1 MSTHDNTGLI
11 TITDGVLVD
20 WIDEPEPSKP
30 SKSTRWRHARGR
42 PTRRDKAV
50 RQQYITPSEEKAVL
64 EYALRMYERGFP
76 IPVRFLGSIAHII
89 KRQRSSTFQT
99 LTADDDIKPPGKN
112 WPQDFYKRHSELKAR
127 TVRPLDWARHDI
139 YEKVVGWFELARR
152 ELSAPVVVPENVYN
166 MDETGVL
173 LSVMGS
179 LKVLVGSKELRK
191 YRGTAVKRTNI
202 TAVECISADGRHL
215 DPIIIWPAA
224 THRSNWTAHL
234 PRGWHFAC
242 QKKGYTDTEISL
254 HWIRHVFD
262 PQTKA
267 RANGK
272 PRILIS
278 DGFGTHEKADL
289 LRFAFENNIHLLRL
303 GSHTSHKTQPC
314 DVGPFGPLKTA
325 YRYEAEQL
333 FRGGSGMI
341 GKQHFTL
348 LYERARLKA
357 FTPRNIRSGWT
368 RAGLFPFNPERVLSD
383 IPKPQ
388 VEEIIQHTADIP
400 TALSGDVLQTPVTWE
415 GFTCLRTKIE
425 QGSTLASPTQHH
437 FQKLA
442 NATEKLFADRAIL
455 LDENRLLFQQNNE
468 KTARQSIPSTVVGNA
483 KIMTYDDIVRAEQ
496 KRAAKIS
503 AKGAKR
509 RGRPPKGSKSGE
521 RKRSP
526 ADDLEAGKR
535 EIEALGPGDYCSV
548 MQF

>member
-1 MSTHDNTGLI
+1 MSIHENTGLI
-11 TITDGVLVD
+11 ADSVLID
-20 WIDEPEPSKP
+20 WIDEPKASKL
-30 SKSTRWRHARGR
+30 SESTRWRHARGR
-42 PTRRDKAV
+42 PTQRDKAI
-50 RQQYITPSEEKAVL
+50 RQQYLTPSEEKAVV

-76 IPVRFLGSIAHII
+76 IPVKFLRAIAHII

-99 LTADDDIKPPGKN
+99 LAADDDIDPPGKN

-127 TVRPLDWARHDI
+127 TVRPLDWARHEI
-139 YEKVVGWFELARR
+139 YEKVVRWFELAGR
-152 ELSAPVVVPENVYN
+152 ELSAPGVVPENIYN

-179 LKVLVGSKELRK
+179 LRVLVSSKELRK

-202 TAVECISADGRHL
+202 TAVECISADGRCL
-215 DPIIIWPAA
+215 DPIIIWPAV
-224 THRSNWTAHL
+224 THRSNWTTHL
-234 PRGWHFAC
+234 PKAWHFAC

-272 PRILIS
+272 PRVLIS
-278 DGFGTHEKADL
+278 DGFGSHEKPEL
-289 LRFAFENNIHLLRL
+289 LRFAFENNIILLRL

-348 LYERARLKA
+348 MYERARQKA

-368 RAGLFPFNPERVLSD
+368 KAGLFPFNPERVLSD

-388 VEEIIQHTADIP
+388 VEENVQHTADIP
-400 TALSGDVLQTPVTWE
+400 TAPSSGVPQTPVTWE
-415 GFTCLRTKIE
+415 GFICLRTKIE
-425 QGSTLASPTQHH
+425 QGSTLASPTQRH
-437 FQKLA
+437 FRKLA

-468 KTARQSIPSTVVGNA
+468 KITRQSIPSTVIGNA
-483 KIMTYDDIVRAEQ
+483 KIMTYDDIVKAEQ
-496 KRAAKIS
+496 KRAVKVNV
-503 AKGAKR
+503 KGAKR
-509 RGRPPKGSKSGE
+509 RGRPSKGSKSGE
-521 RKRSP
+521 KKRSP
-526 ADDLEAGKR
+526 TEDLEAGKR
-535 EIEALGPGDYCSV
+535 EIEALGLEDYCFV